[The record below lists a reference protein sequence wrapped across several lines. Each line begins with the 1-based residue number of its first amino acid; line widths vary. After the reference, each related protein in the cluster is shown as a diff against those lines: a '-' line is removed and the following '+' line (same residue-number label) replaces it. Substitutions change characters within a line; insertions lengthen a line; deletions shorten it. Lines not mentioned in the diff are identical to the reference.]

1 MKVSKETWI
10 RTGVLLVTLIN
21 QLFTVIGWNPL
32 PFSEGELYQGL
43 SALFTVGASLWS
55 WWKNNSFT
63 PAALQADAYRVALK
77 EEMKNG

>member
-32 PFSEGELYQGL
+32 PFSEGE
-43 SALFTVGASLWS
+43 
-55 WWKNNSFT
+55 
-63 PAALQADAYRVALK
+63 R
-77 EEMKNG
+77 